1 MARTGKNS
9 GSRLDRHSIRA
20 QFTGPLEWTRIAIR
34 RRRLQRSGRDGD
46 GAMPFSPDGAP
57 LARGYATF
65 GDDSGH
71 NGSAS
76 QANFGLLDEAVSNF
90 GYAHLK
96 KVHDVAL
103 ALIERGYGRRPELMR
118 LEGWARRLHGD
129 PTLSRRL
136 RRRSGECAGVELLR
150 AAADWPADRA
160 GRIQRAAPAQ
170 MPRGVPPPSRS
181 NGCKRER
188 AGQACSVSRI
198 LSSRFPG
205 PHSCRTGTCFL
216 RAMLTSSISSRMTR
230 RSIRRTS
237 MSCGRDVTVNKWSG
251 CRRRSVRLDDWV
263 THGVAP
269 ETLVVTDIAQA
280 TNGRTRRCAGIR
292 RFRGMSGKGKP
303 IGPVVLFV
311 RGSEAIRVSWGALAA
326 WLQLESKY

>member
-46 GAMPFSPDGAP
+46 GAD
-57 LARGYATF
+57 
-65 GDDSGH
+65 
-71 NGSAS
+71 
-76 QANFGLLDEAVSNF
+76 AVF
-90 GYAHLK
+90 AGRC
-96 KVHDVAL
+96 
-103 ALIERGYGRRPELMR
+103 ERGYGRRPEHYAAR
-118 LEGWARRLHGD
+118 GGREGS
-129 PTLSRRL
+129 T
-136 RRRSGECAGVELLR
+136 V
-150 AAADWPADRA
+150 
-160 GRIQRAAPAQ
+160 IQRYPDDYDGVVANVPALNFSGLRLIGVRIGQDEYSEQHRRQ
-170 MPRGVPPPSRS
+170 MPHGVPSPSRS

-198 LSSRFPG
+198 LRSRFPG

-269 ETLVVTDIAQA
+269 ETPVVTDIAQA
-280 TNGRTRRCAGIR
+280 TNGRRRRCAGIR
-292 RFRGMSGKGKP
+292 RFRGRSGKGKP